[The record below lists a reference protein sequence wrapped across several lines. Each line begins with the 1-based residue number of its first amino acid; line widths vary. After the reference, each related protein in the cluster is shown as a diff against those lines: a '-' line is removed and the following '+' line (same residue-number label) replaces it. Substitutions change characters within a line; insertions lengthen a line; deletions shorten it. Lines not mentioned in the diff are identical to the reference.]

1 MADAPMARWPD
12 GPMTVSNQGVFEPR
26 NPGLPEMAPPVL
38 LAPLLAAAGFVAFT
52 GGWQFVELIMAGAVA
67 TAIIVGWPLLFWA
80 YDNGHLSILSFAI
93 VGAMTG
99 AAPFLGA
106 LVSGA
111 AGLYIQSTSVDYV
124 AEVFARGASIPYY
137 GLLSWPKFTGF
148 AATGLAT
155 GIVWGL
161 ASRAIAFAAT
171 RPRRSRLT
179 SDA

>member
-1 MADAPMARWPD
+1 
-12 GPMTVSNQGVFEPR
+12 
-26 NPGLPEMAPPVL
+26 MAPPVL
-38 LAPLLAAAGFVAFT
+38 LAPLLAAAGFGAFT

-80 YDNGHLSILSFAI
+80 YDNGHLSLLSFAI
-93 VGAMTG
+93 VGAITG
-99 AAPFLGA
+99 ASPFMAA

-137 GLLSWPKFTGF
+137 GMLNWPKFTGL

-155 GIVWGL
+155 GLVWGL
-161 ASRAIAFAAT
+161 ASRAMSIGAKKL
-171 RPRRSRLT
+171 RPSRLT
-179 SDA
+179 